1 MPIIFLFKS
10 LVFHIIM
17 HITLNCYTSSL
28 VVISNFLLLI
38 MRQKINTEQTVRTQ
52 NKQIIYSAKI
62 NCMVTKNNLTPI

>member
-1 MPIIFLFKS
+1 
-10 LVFHIIM
+10 M

-52 NKQIIYSAKI
+52 NKQRIYSAKI
-62 NCMVTKNNLTPI
+62 NCMVTKNNLLPSKHFKVKQFKK